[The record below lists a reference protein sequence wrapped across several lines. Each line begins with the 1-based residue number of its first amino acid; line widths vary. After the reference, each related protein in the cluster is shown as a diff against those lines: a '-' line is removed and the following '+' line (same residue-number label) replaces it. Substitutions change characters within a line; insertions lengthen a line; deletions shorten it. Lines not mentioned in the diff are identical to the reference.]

1 MKIPRTY
8 AKGQVSA
15 EMLLVLVVI
24 VAVVAIV
31 ATQLIGG
38 AKETGAKI
46 TNMTEKVI
54 EKAEGSVSVGPGGY
68 CIEDSDCQS
77 GRCVENRCD

>member
-15 EMLLVLVVI
+15 EMLLVLVVV

-31 ATQLIGG
+31 ATQLIGS
-38 AKETGAKI
+38 AKETGAKVS
-46 TNMTEKVI
+46 NMTEKVI
-54 EKAEGSVSVGPGGY
+54 DKAEGSLAVGPGGY
-68 CIEDSDCQS
+68 CIENSDCQS
-77 GRCVENRCD
+77 GICKENRCD